1 MSKFFLC
8 FCLFVFMSRDVVA
21 ATDMRIQMLDAQIEN
36 LEHERAKKLAELQE
50 CEKQTKGFKIAG
62 LSTLAL
68 TGVGVYANVK
78 LSEALK
84 KAGNSTSAPSG
95 RNNSN
100 MTDNRSQN
108 DKDCSSTK
116 ELLELGLATQ
126 EEVDE
131 TCNN

>member
-1 MSKFFLC
+1 MTKLIVA
-8 FCLFVFMSRDVVA
+8 FCLIVSVSQAVLA
-21 ATDMRIQMLDAQIEN
+21 ETDIRIQMLDAQIEK
-36 LEHERAKKLAELQE
+36 LEQERAQKLSDLQQ
-50 CEKQTKGFKIAG
+50 CEKQSKNFKIAG

-78 LSEALK
+78 LNEKLK
-84 KAGNSTSAPSG
+84 KQGSKYHGASG
-95 RNNSN
+95 NSN
-100 MTDNRSQN
+100 MVDTRPQS
-108 DKDCSSTK
+108 DKDCSSIK